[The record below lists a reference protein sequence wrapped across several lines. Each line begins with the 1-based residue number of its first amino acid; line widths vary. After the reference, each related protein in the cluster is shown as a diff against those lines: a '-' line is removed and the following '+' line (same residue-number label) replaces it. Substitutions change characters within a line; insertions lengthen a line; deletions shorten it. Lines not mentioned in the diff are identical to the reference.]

1 MEFISV
7 SLDPRSKTPLYLQ
20 LHDHIAREITAGRLR
35 ENERLPG
42 KRTAANLLGVSLSTV
57 DGAYQLLAS
66 EGFVEARPR
75 SGFVVCHL
83 EQLAPP
89 APETARTAGE
99 NGEPAAA
106 AALSLLTGGVD
117 ASLFPFRTWARLF
130 KETLYNR
137 PDLLA
142 HGDPRGDADLRQ
154 AIASYLH
161 HARGLSAPA
170 DRIVVGAGMEYLL
183 WLLCHLLKGK
193 RAAVEDPGYP
203 KVHQI
208 LSRGGIDVRFVPL
221 DAQGMDPRA
230 LQAAGADF
238 AYITPGHQFPTGLVT
253 PAGRRT
259 ELLKWAAG
267 RPGRWLI
274 EDDYDSE
281 FRYDGR
287 PMPCMQVLDPQRVIY
302 IGTFSRTIAPAIR
315 VAYMVLPPV
324 LMEEYGRSFS
334 FFSCTVSRFEQ
345 QTLCRYIDEGHFGRS
360 LNKMRKQY
368 RQRRDRLLEE
378 LRRVFGA
385 RALAENT
392 HTGLSFLLRPD
403 TDRSEAGIEARARAL
418 GLAVRGLGSY
428 GHGPSAG
435 PPALVIGFG
444 SLDSASIPAAADL
457 LYRAVFGREEI
468 AF

>member
-89 APETARTAGE
+89 APEAARTAGE
-99 NGEPAAA
+99 NGEPAA

-183 WLLCHLLKGK
+183 RLLCHLLKGK

-221 DAQGMDPRA
+221 DVQGMDPHA

-315 VAYMVLPPV
+315 VAYMVLPPA

-444 SLDSASIPAAADL
+444 SLDSASISAAADL

>member
-89 APETARTAGE
+89 APEAARTAGE

-221 DAQGMDPRA
+221 DAQGMDPHA

-315 VAYMVLPPV
+315 VAYMVLPPA

-378 LRRVFGA
+378 LRRVFGD

-418 GLAVRGLGSY
+418 GLAVCGLGSY

>member
-7 SLDPRSKTPLYLQ
+7 QLDPHKKTPLYLQ
-20 LHDHIAREITAGRLR
+20 LHDHIVREITQGRLR
-35 ENERLPG
+35 AGERLPG

-75 SGFVVCHL
+75 SGFVVCRL
-83 EQLAPP
+83 EPLAPP
-89 APETARTAGE
+89 PPEGVRP
-99 NGEPAAA
+99 PAAA
-106 AALSLLTGGVD
+106 SDDAPEISLLTGGVD
-117 ASLFPFRTWARLF
+117 PALFPFGTWARLF
-130 KETLYNR
+130 KETLYHR
-137 PDLLA
+137 PDLLT
-142 HGDPRGDADLRQ
+142 HGDPLGDRDLRQ
-154 AIASYLH
+154 AIARYLH
-161 HARGLSAPA
+161 HARGLSAPWE
-170 DRIVVGAGMEYLL
+170 RIVVGAGMEYLL
-183 WLLCHLLKGK
+183 WLLCHLLAGK

-208 LSRGGIDVRFVPL
+208 LARGGIDVGFVPL

-230 LQAAGADF
+230 LQRMDADF
-238 AYITPGHQFPTGLVT
+238 AYVTPGHQFPTGLVT

-259 ELLKWAAG
+259 ELLKWAAAK
-267 RPGRWLI
+267 PGRWII

-287 PMPCMQVLDPQRVIY
+287 PMPCMQALDPHRVIY

-315 VAYMVLPPV
+315 VAYMVLPPA
-324 LMEEYGRSFS
+324 LMEAYGRSFG

-368 RQRRDRLLEE
+368 RLRRDDLLEAIHQA
-378 LRRVFGA
+378 FGD
-385 RALAENT
+385 RAAVENT

-403 TDRSEAGIEARARAL
+403 TDRDTAEIEARARAL
-418 GLAVRGLGSY
+418 GLAVRGLDSY
-428 GHGPSAG
+428 GHLRRGG

-444 SLDSASIPAAADL
+444 SLDSGSIPKAADRL
-457 LYRAVFGREEI
+457 ACAVFGRQAI